1 MSNVIDAV
9 DRFLERRFSYLL
21 DLCIVKVNNAGILT
35 DMEVG
40 SVMEAHLF
48 FYNNDEIEEVQKC
61 QYIIQL
67 DLVNRGQNIDY
78 YDFNE

>member
-1 MSNVIDAV
+1 MSNIIDAV

-35 DMEVG
+35 DMEVC

-48 FYNNDEIEEVQKC
+48 FYNNDDTYEVERC

-67 DLVNRGQNIDY
+67 DLVNRGQNVDY